1 VQRITILRKEPTA
14 VHCERLAGDTSVADQ
29 QHNGLRDLV
38 TGADPANRD
47 SGNETGFN
55 QRLLISVSTRPGA
68 TALTV
73 IPSGARRAA

>member
-1 VQRITILRKEPTA
+1 MQRITILRKEPTA
-14 VHCERLAGDTSVADQ
+14 IHCERLAGYISVADQ
-29 QHNGLRDLV
+29 QHDGLRDLV

-47 SGNETGFN
+47 SGNEPASISGFP
-55 QRLLISVSTRPGA
+55 ISVSTRPGA